1 MILCSAGIDV
11 IPPSG
16 GLRRREKGG
25 KGWER
30 RKSEWEEKDG
40 REGRVSGRRIN
51 SAYVT
56 TVQPTK
62 TKEYKVCI
70 SKLNKLGG

>member
-40 REGRVSGRRIN
+40 RKGRVSGRREMGE
-51 SAYVT
+51 
-56 TVQPTK
+56 
-62 TKEYKVCI
+62 KEE
-70 SKLNKLGG
+70 